1 MTNPMALSVLGVS
14 LLAAVATGIHL
25 GESAVSMI
33 NPVHFEGPAVHPRDR
48 GAAIDERRYHGARPP
63 APQRYGWEQG
73 YAARAADCG
82 NCDGPATRDAQAYSA
97 VVPYFGDREAP
108 TESDGYRAETAQ
120 VRVVRGSDLGDPAD
134 VPKRRVE
141 RIERYASAP
150 LGYEEAAFYA
160 PLAEEK
166 PVEGEDV
173 FHY

>member
-1 MTNPMALSVLGVS
+1 MTNPVALSVLGAS

-33 NPVHFEGPAVHPRDR
+33 NPVHFEGPALHPRDR
-48 GAAIDERRYHGARPP
+48 GAAIDERVLLASRQA
-63 APQRYGWEQG
+63 APQHYGWEQG

-82 NCDGPATRDAQAYSA
+82 DCDVPAARDAQAYSA
-97 VVPYFGDREAP
+97 VVPYFGDHEAP
-108 TESDGYRAETAQ
+108 TESEGYRTETAQ
-120 VRVVRGSDLGDPAD
+120 VRVVRGSDLGQPIDP
-134 VPKRRVE
+134 PKRRVE

-150 LGYEEAAFYA
+150 LGYEEAAFSA